1 MKKADRKLLDES
13 LSKALDPPRKKPRAN
28 LDALLDEYD
37 EPTPPSTPPST
48 RPSTPPTRPSTP
60 PSTPPSGDVAP
71 KRDFMK
77 VANSI
82 TREAVPS
89 GLFTG
94 KSKQLY
100 DYLYSLTRGAIVPT
114 RYIRVSREQL
124 MKGASIGSKVTL
136 EQNLRRLIATGLVS
150 MRIIG
155 GIQGGNEYT
164 VFLPEELTPP
174 STPPSPPTPP
184 SGGQKL
190 APLAPLETSPPRGGL
205 TLEDSMVSGEPK
217 TSFKTKEENFDDE
230 AFAGLNE
237 VLKEMAREATGK
249 SPTKAEQERWREIGE
264 VLKAELRLA
273 AGRTT
278 VSSVP
283 SFLAEHLR
291 RRLWKLD
298 RKQAQAEGR
307 ELPDQPSTANLIPA
321 GQNCVDCNN
330 TGWWYPHGADKG
342 VARCKHEH
350 LAPAA
355 AADL

>member
-1 MKKADRKLLDES
+1 
-13 LSKALDPPRKKPRAN
+13 
-28 LDALLDEYD
+28 
-37 EPTPPSTPPST
+37 
-48 RPSTPPTRPSTP
+48 
-60 PSTPPSGDVAP
+60 
-71 KRDFMK
+71 MK

-114 RYIRVSREQL
+114 RYVRVSREQL

-136 EQNLRRLIATGLVS
+136 EQNLRRLMATGLVS
-150 MRIIG
+150 MKIIG

-174 STPPSPPTPP
+174 STPPSPPSPP

-190 APLAPLETSPPRGGL
+190 APLAPLETSPPSPRL
-205 TLEDSMVSGEPK
+205 TDENIIGSGDDK

-237 VLKEMAREATGK
+237 VLKEIAREATGK
-249 SPTKAEQERWREIGE
+249 SPTKAEQERWREVGE
-264 VLKAELRLA
+264 VLKAEFSIA
-273 AGRTT
+273 AARTT

-283 SFLAEHLR
+283 AFLAEHLR
-291 RRLWKLD
+291 RRLWKID
-298 RKQAQAEGR
+298 KQQAQAEGR
-307 ELPDQPSTANLIPA
+307 ELPDQPQSKNLLPQ
-321 GQNCVDCNN
+321 GQTCPDCNN
-330 TGWWYPHGADKG
+330 TGWWYPHGTEKG
-342 VARCKHEH
+342 VARCKHAN
-350 LAPAA
+350 LSDAA
-355 AADL
+355 ATEK

>member
-48 RPSTPPTRPSTP
+48 RPSTRPTPPSTP
-60 PSTPPSGDVAP
+60 PSTPAAGDIAP

-150 MRIIG
+150 MKIIG

-174 STPPSPPTPP
+174 STPPSPPSPP

-190 APLAPLETSPPRGGL
+190 APLAPLETSPPRGGVIV
-205 TLEDSMVSGEPK
+205 DNIIGSDDHK

-237 VLKEMAREATGK
+237 VLKEIAFEATGK
-249 SPTKAEQERWREIGE
+249 SPTKAEQDRWREIGE
-264 VLKAELRLA
+264 VLKAEFSIA
-273 AGRTT
+273 AARTT

-291 RRLWKLD
+291 RRLWKID
-298 RKQAQAEGR
+298 KKQAQEQGR
-307 ELPDQPSTANLIPA
+307 ELPDQPRTTNIIPE
-321 GQNCVDCNN
+321 GETCPDCNN
-330 TGWWYPHGADKG
+330 TCWWYPNGTDKG
-342 VARCKHEH
+342 VARCKHER
-350 LAPAA
+350 LSPKSP
-355 AADL
+355 DV